1 MTSPFENWFSLS
13 IRRERKS
20 FIFASISL
28 FFLLLMIFIFI
39 GWIDLSGKTKSIFYF
54 IYFLM
59 GLTCSYTLTAQRL
72 RDVNMTGWLA
82 LLWVPISFADD
93 SIRATL
99 TSAFTLAL
107 WVIPGSKGENE
118 YGPSPIHTD

>member
-1 MTSPFENWFSLS
+1 
-13 IRRERKS
+13 
-20 FIFASISL
+20 
-28 FFLLLMIFIFI
+28 MIFIFI
-39 GWIDLSGKTKSIFYF
+39 GWIDLSGKTKSIFSI

-107 WVIPGSKGENE
+107 WVIPGTKGENE
-118 YGPSPIHTD
+118 YGPSPISTE

>member
-1 MTSPFENWFSLS
+1 MTSPLEDWFSLS

-20 FIFASISL
+20 FIFASLSL
-28 FFLLLMIFIFI
+28 FLLLLLIFLVI
-39 GWIDLSGKTKSIFYF
+39 GWLDLSGKAKGTFFF
-54 IYFLM
+54 IYFVV

-72 RDVNMTGWLA
+72 RDVNVTGWLA
-82 LLWVPISFADD
+82 LLWIPISFADD

-107 WVIPGSKGENE
+107 WVIPGTKGENN
-118 YGPSPIHTD
+118 YGPSPIYIE